1 MATSSIKVPIRVT
14 SVEGARA
21 LCEAYDKGLAT
32 DASIKSAKRLA
43 NGRLP
48 VEKQEAIDKSFAK
61 MGI

>member
-1 MATSSIKVPIRVT
+1 MATSSIKVPIRAA

-21 LCEAYDKGLAT
+21 LYEAYDKGLAT
-32 DASIKSAKRLA
+32 GSSIKSAKRLA

-48 VEKQEAIDKSFAK
+48 VDKQEAIDKLFAK